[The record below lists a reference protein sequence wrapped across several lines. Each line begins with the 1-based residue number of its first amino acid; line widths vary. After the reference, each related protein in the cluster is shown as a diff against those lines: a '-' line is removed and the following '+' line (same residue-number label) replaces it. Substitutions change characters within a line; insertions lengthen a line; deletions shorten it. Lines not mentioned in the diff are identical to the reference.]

1 LSFSRLAWKLSARR
15 KAMGSGRQLLLP
27 DAVKVWQGTELF
39 ISGDQRPATHNEMS
53 VMASWH

>member
-1 LSFSRLAWKLSARR
+1 LSLSRLDWKLSARR
-15 KAMGSGRQLLLP
+15 KAIGLDRQLLLP
-27 DAVKVWQGTELF
+27 DAVKVCKGTELF